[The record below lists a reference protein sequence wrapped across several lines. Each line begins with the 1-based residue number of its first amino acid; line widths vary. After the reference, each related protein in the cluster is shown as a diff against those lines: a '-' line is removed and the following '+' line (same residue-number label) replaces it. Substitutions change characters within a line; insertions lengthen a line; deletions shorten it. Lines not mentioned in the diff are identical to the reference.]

1 MIRFTVAAMTWLT
14 VVHTAQAQQ
23 QKWASIGSN
32 GKESL
37 FIDTKRI
44 TSATYPMGAAGNI
57 VGVLT
62 PKVYR
67 EAWVTV
73 ADAEGKTVAQLLWV
87 FDCAS
92 RAGELAATF
101 SNDATGSYDKTSSAQ
116 SIGVERYMQR
126 IPPNSF
132 YETAQPIVCKK

>member
-1 MIRFTVAAMTWLT
+1 MDKFILLGLALLSSVHAAR
-14 VVHTAQAQQ
+14 AQQ
-23 QKWASIGSN
+23 PNWVPIGSN
-32 GKESL
+32 GKENL

-44 TSATYPMGAAGNI
+44 TSTTYPMGAAGNI

-67 EAWVTV
+67 EAWVTLG
-73 ADAEGKTVAQLLWV
+73 DSEGKTVAQMLWV

-92 RAGELAATF
+92 RAGELAAVF
-101 SNDATGSYDKTSSAQ
+101 SNNTPGSYDKTASAQ

>member
-1 MIRFTVAAMTWLT
+1 MCKFTAAGVALLS
-14 VVHTAQAQQ
+14 VVHAAQAQQ
-23 QKWASIGSN
+23 PNWVPLGTN
-32 GKESL
+32 GKENL

-44 TSATYPMGAAGNI
+44 TSTTYPMGAAGKT

-67 EAWVTV
+67 EAWVTMG
-73 ADAEGKTVAQLLWV
+73 DSEGKTVAQMLWV

-92 RAGELAATF
+92 RAGELAAAF
-101 SNDATGSYDKTSSAQ
+101 SKKAPGSYNRTASAQ
-116 SIGVERYMQR
+116 SIGVERYLQR
-126 IPPNSF
+126 ISPNSF